1 MARTG
6 PSGTVRLVTGPE
18 VAQALGILRTLVE
31 VESPSEDV
39 AATGRCV
46 RVAGE
51 LGEAALGRPPKVV
64 DAGGREHLLWRGE
77 RVEVL
82 VLGHLDTV
90 WPLGTLARWP
100 FAVDGDRATGPG
112 AFDMKAGVAQLLL
125 ALEGLDAPEVAVL
138 LTTDE
143 EIGSSASRALIEATA
158 AGARAALVAEPSAAG
173 ALKRERKGVGMYRL
187 EVGGRAAHAGLDPE
201 SGVNALIAAAHLAV
215 DVAAVADP
223 AAGTTVTPTRLRAG
237 TTVNT
242 VPAAATLEV
251 DVRIAT
257 PQEQDRVDAA
267 VRSLAPRVPGA
278 TVTVHGGANR
288 PPLPGASSRGLV
300 ALAERCASELGV
312 ALPPAVAV
320 GGGSDGNF
328 TAGIGVP
335 TLDGLGAVGG
345 NAHAEGEW
353 VHLPSMRERAR
364 LLRAVAEAVLSGQP
378 APK

>member
-1 MARTG
+1 VIDQEG
-6 PSGTVRLVTGPE
+6 LDV
-18 VAQALGILRTLVE
+18 LRALVE
-31 VESPSEDV
+31 VESPSENV

-46 RVAGE
+46 RVAAE
-51 LGEAALGRPPKVV
+51 LGEATLRRSPTVV
-64 DAGGREHLLWRGE
+64 EAGGREHLLWRGE
-77 RVEVL
+77 HVEVL

-100 FAVDGDRATGPG
+100 LTVDGDRATGPG
-112 AFDMKAGVAQLLL
+112 VFDMKAGVAQLLL
-125 ALEGLDAPEVAVL
+125 GLEGLDAPEVAVL

-143 EIGSSASRALIEATA
+143 EIGSPSSRALIEATA

-187 EVGGRAAHAGLDPE
+187 EVAGRAAHAGLDPE
-201 SGVNALIAAAHLAV
+201 SGVNALLAAAYLAM
-215 DVAAVADP
+215 DVAALADP
-223 AAGTTVTPTRLRAG
+223 TVGTTVTPTRLRAG

-242 VPAAATLEV
+242 VPATATLEV
-251 DVRIAT
+251 DVRVAT
-257 PQEQDRVDAA
+257 PSEQDRVDAG
-267 VRSLAPRVPGA
+267 VRALAPRVPGA
-278 TVTVHGGANR
+278 TVNVDGGVNR
-288 PPLPGASSRGLV
+288 PPLPEASSRELV
-300 ALAERCASELGV
+300 ALAESCASEMGV

-353 VHLPSMRERAR
+353 VHLPSMRERSR
-364 LLRAVAEAVLSGQP
+364 LLRAVVERLLTR
-378 APK
+378 